1 MAGLRER
8 FGGRVAVLLVGVAA
22 LVSILTGINRI
33 VAPPGNRLPLVVL
46 LPEEATMLAGF
57 TGAITGFL
65 LLIAAYGLR
74 RRLRVGWYAALVLL
88 PLTALQGLVGSTTI
102 GLLLAVVSVVA
113 LLALVPDRSPFSERV
128 NLTPT
133 QWAAIAGLVGSLGY
147 STAGAY
153 ALRDDFSNI
162 ATITDAVYF
171 SVVTASTVGYG
182 DVTPVPGT
190 TVAKWFTMSALV
202 LNVAAFAVAL
212 GVLFTPA
219 IEARL
224 TTALG
229 RMTDS
234 DIDLLADHVLVLG
247 HGELT
252 EPLIDELLAAG
263 APFLVITPDE
273 ARARVLHEREG
284 VRVLTADPSDEEP
297 LKRANVSSA
306 RAVVAATNND
316 AEDAL
321 AILTARQLNPDVTIV
336 AAATERENVNK
347 LKRAGADTVISPAT
361 IGGHLLVESAL
372 EGEDSEAVARRLL
385 DESEDDPTP

>member
-1 MAGLRER
+1 MDGLRER
-8 FGGRVAVLLVGVAA
+8 LGGRLAVGLVGVAA
-22 LVSILTGINRI
+22 LLSVVTGINRI
-33 VAPPGNRLPLVVL
+33 VAPPGNRLPFVAL
-46 LPEEATMLAGF
+46 LPEEATLLAGF

-74 RRLRVGWYAALVLL
+74 RRLRAGWYAAVVLL
-88 PLTALQGLVGSTTI
+88 PLTAVQGLVGSTRV
-102 GLLLAVVSVVA
+102 GLLLALLSVVA
-113 LLALVPDRSPFSERV
+113 LLALALDRRPFSEEIDF
-128 NLTPT
+128 TPT

-162 ATITDAVYF
+162 STITDAVYF

-182 DVTPVPGT
+182 DVTPAPGT
-190 TVAKWFTMSALV
+190 TIAKWFTMSALV
-202 LNVAAFAVAL
+202 VNVAAFAVAL

-252 EPLIDELLAAG
+252 EPLIDELIEAG
-263 APFLVITPDE
+263 VQFLVVTPDE
-273 ARARVLHEREG
+273 ARARVLNERDG

-297 LKRANVSSA
+297 IERANVADA

-321 AILTARQLNPDVTIV
+321 AILTARQLSPDVTIV
-336 AAATERENVNK
+336 AAATDRENVNK
-347 LKRAGADTVISPAT
+347 LKRAGADTVISPAM

-372 EGEDSEAVARRLL
+372 GGEDSEAVARRLL
-385 DESEDDPTP
+385 DEE

>member
-1 MAGLRER
+1 MGRLRER
-8 FGGRVAVLLVGVAA
+8 LGGRPAVGLVGAAA
-22 LVSILTGINRI
+22 LLSIVTGINRI
-33 VAPPGNRLPLVVL
+33 VAPPGSRLPFLAL
-46 LPEEATMLAGF
+46 LPEEATLLAGF

-65 LLIAAYGLR
+65 LLVAAYGLR
-74 RRLRVGWYAALVLL
+74 RRLRAGWYAALVLL
-88 PLTALQGLVGSTTI
+88 PLTALQGLVGSTRV
-102 GLLLAVVSVVA
+102 GLLLALLSVVA
-113 LLALVPDRSPFSERV
+113 LLVLAANRRPFSEEID
-128 NLTPT
+128 LTAT
-133 QWAAIAGLVGSLGY
+133 QWAALAGLVGSLGY

-153 ALRDDFSNI
+153 ALNEEFTNL

-182 DVTPVPGT
+182 DVTPTSPL
-190 TVAKWFTMSALV
+190 AKWFAMSALV

-212 GVLFTPA
+212 GVLITPA

-229 RMTDS
+229 RMTDT

-252 EPLIDELLAAG
+252 EPLIDELIEAD

-273 ARARVLHEREG
+273 AVARVLNERDG

-297 LKRANVSSA
+297 LERANVADA

-336 AAATERENVNK
+336 AAATGRENVNK

-372 EGEDSEAVARRLL
+372 QGEDSEAVARRLL
-385 DESEDDPTP
+385 DES

>member
-1 MAGLRER
+1 MGRLRER
-8 FGGRVAVLLVGVAA
+8 LGGRPAVGLVGAAA
-22 LVSILTGINRI
+22 LLSIVTGINRI
-33 VAPPGNRLPLVVL
+33 VAPPGSRLPFLAL
-46 LPEEATMLAGF
+46 LPEEATLLAGF

-74 RRLRVGWYAALVLL
+74 RQLRAGWYAALVLL
-88 PLTALQGLVGSTTI
+88 PLTALQGLVGSTRV
-102 GLLLAVVSVVA
+102 GLLLALLSVVSVLV
-113 LLALVPDRSPFSERV
+113 LAANRRPFSEEID
-128 NLTPT
+128 LTAT
-133 QWAAIAGLVGSLGY
+133 QWAALAGLVGSLGY

-153 ALRDDFSNI
+153 ALNEEFTNL
-162 ATITDAVYF
+162 ATVTDAVYF

-182 DVTPVPGT
+182 DVTPTSPL
-190 TVAKWFTMSALV
+190 AKWFAMSALV

-229 RMTDS
+229 RMTDT

-252 EPLIDELLAAG
+252 EPLIDELIEAD

-273 ARARVLHEREG
+273 AVARVLTERDG

-297 LKRANVSSA
+297 LERANVADA

-336 AAATERENVNK
+336 AAATGRENVNK

-372 EGEDSEAVARRLL
+372 EGGDSEAVARRLL
-385 DESEDDPTP
+385 DEE